1 MSRIS
6 ATQEMI
12 MKEMSGQWHLH
23 KKQNKTRQYATI
35 KRRLSFQGQR
45 FKEKDVL
52 KFANEWEVSFLL
64 SLPT

>member
-1 MSRIS
+1 MSRII

-52 KFANEWEVSFLL
+52 KFANE
-64 SLPT
+64 